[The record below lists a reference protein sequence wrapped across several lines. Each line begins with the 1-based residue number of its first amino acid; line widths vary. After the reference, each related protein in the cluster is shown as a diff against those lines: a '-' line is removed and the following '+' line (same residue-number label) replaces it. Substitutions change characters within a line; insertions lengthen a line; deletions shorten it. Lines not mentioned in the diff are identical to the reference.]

1 MSLII
6 GLTGGIGSGKSSV
19 AELFKAQGV
28 DIIDTDRIAHELTQP
43 AGGAIDAIRSMFGD
57 DFIMKDN
64 SLDRV
69 LMRKLIFSDKIAKQK
84 LESILHPFIFQET
97 MQRIP
102 LTRSEYIILV
112 VPLLLETENYLKLID
127 RILVVDC
134 PESIQIIRTIM
145 RSKLNEQS
153 VQAIMASQCS
163 RKERLARADDVI
175 VNDLDRQHM
184 QRQVQMLHSQYLAIA
199 RYSS

>member
-6 GLTGGIGSGKSSV
+6 GLTGGIGSGKSS
-19 AELFKAQGV
+19 AANLFKAQGV
-28 DIIDTDRIAHELTQP
+28 NIIDTDQIAHELTQP

-57 DFIMKDN
+57 EFIMKDN

-69 LMRKLIFSDKIAKQK
+69 LMRELVFSDKIAKQK
-84 LESILHPFIFQET
+84 LESILHPFIYQET
-97 MQRIP
+97 MHRIP
-102 LTRSEYIILV
+102 LIRSEYGILV

-145 RSKLNEQS
+145 RSKLNKQS

-163 RKERLARADDVI
+163 RKERLTRADDVI
-175 VNDLDRQHM
+175 VNDLDRQHLE
-184 QRQVQMLHSQYLAIA
+184 RQVQMFHRQYLAIA

>member
-1 MSLII
+1 MSLVI
-6 GLTGGIGSGKSSV
+6 GLTGGIGSGKSS
-19 AELFKAQGV
+19 AANLFKAQGV
-28 DIIDTDRIAHELTQP
+28 DIIDTDQIAHELTQP

-57 DFIMKDN
+57 EFIMKDN

-69 LMRKLIFSDKIAKQK
+69 LMRELVFSDKIAKQK
-84 LESILHPFIFQET
+84 LESILHPFIYQET
-97 MQRIP
+97 MHRIP
-102 LTRSEYIILV
+102 LIRSEYGILV
-112 VPLLLETENYLKLID
+112 VPLLLETKNYLKLID

-153 VQAIMASQCS
+153 VQAIMASQYS

-175 VNDLDRQHM
+175 VNDLDRQHLE
-184 QRQVQMLHSQYLAIA
+184 RQVQMLHRQYLAIA